1 MCLCQSERSAYVGLG
16 VVEDSQNRKTLE
28 YPQKI
33 GRRERRLPI
42 CLLTPQKMKSF
53 EFAIGISLRPIDNT
67 NKINNT

>member
-1 MCLCQSERSAYVGLG
+1 MT
-16 VVEDSQNRKTLE
+16 K
-28 YPQKI
+28 KI

-53 EFAIGISLRPIDNT
+53 EFVVRLLFRPVDIT